1 MHKSRNPIQ
10 RVEKKMRMELRAQ
23 SLQLSLRQF
32 GGELCCMQFSL
43 AIAYVI
49 VVTAGRAH
57 QHPIGH
63 EIRMKGVNQRDRA
76 GKSQYVVAAEVVQ
89 SPVCEGD
96 SHGNNGMNW
105 QAAPATAALQR

>member
-32 GGELCCMQFSL
+32 GRKLCRVQFSL
-43 AIAYVI
+43 AIPYVI
-49 VVTAGRAH
+49 VVTAGRAY

-63 EIRMKGVNQRDRA
+63 EIRMEGVKQRDPA
-76 GKSQYVVAAEVVQ
+76 GKSQHIVAAEVVQ

-96 SHGNNGMNW
+96 YHGNNGMNC
-105 QAAPATAALQR
+105 